1 MTPDGPDPFDKNA
14 ADAITGA
21 QRDVLVAWLRD
32 AGDRLALRDW
42 RIRVSTCEAEH
53 NAIASSFIQDQ
64 GDEMWVAVE
73 RGFFDRPER
82 SRRHSLAHELLHPH
96 FQRVTRMAEKLLEH
110 ELGNRTEAVI
120 EAAVTEVEELAVDRL
135 GWAVSE
141 FLPEVPEA

>member
-14 ADAITGA
+14 ADAITAA

-42 RIRVSTCEAEH
+42 RIRVSTCEAGGD
-53 NAIASSFIQDQ
+53 AIASSFIQDA
-64 GDEMWVAVE
+64 GDEIWVAVE
-73 RGFFDRPER
+73 RGFFNRPER
-82 SRRHSLAHELLHPH
+82 NRRHSLTHELLHPH

-120 EAAVTEVEELAVDRL
+120 EAAVAEVEEQSVDRL
-135 GWAVSE
+135 AYAVSE
-141 FLPEVPEA
+141 FMPEVPDA